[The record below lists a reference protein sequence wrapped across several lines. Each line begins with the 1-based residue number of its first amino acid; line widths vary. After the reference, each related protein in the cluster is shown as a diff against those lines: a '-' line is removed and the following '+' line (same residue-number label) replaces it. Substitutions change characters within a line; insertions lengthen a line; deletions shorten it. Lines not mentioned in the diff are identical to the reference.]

1 MVLPLFSGY
10 GVSAVVER
18 LKIAKA
24 KGIFTVSKT
33 FRKGK
38 EIKML
43 DTRKKEVTEIQNIK
57 NIFLYKKGHG
67 PP

>member
-10 GVSAVVER
+10 GASAVVER

-38 EIKML
+38 EIKISF
-43 DTRKKEVTEIQNIK
+43 DDW
-57 NIFLYKKGHG
+57 IFLQDV
-67 PP
+67 